1 MMALGTR
8 PRAIVTLVLCE
19 SLVLTAAGLAA
30 GLALGLPLVEYFA
43 LRGLDLSRYAE
54 GLQSIPGLTGV
65 IHPLFVPASL
75 LVPLLLLLVLSL
87 LAAFYPAWRAARLQ
101 PAAAIRHA

>member
-1 MMALGTR
+1 
-8 PRAIVTLVLCE
+8 
-19 SLVLTAAGLAA
+19 
-30 GLALGLPLVEYFA
+30 
-43 LRGLDLSRYAE
+43 
-54 GLQSIPGLTGV
+54 V